1 MQHALVIAIALL
13 CVQVLVAGAWIA
25 WRWANRTKPPFV
37 LSEAVFGRVEGPVQ
51 DEPPAWRDHPPAV
64 VLVHGIFGFG
74 SIGLGRARIHYFRR
88 VAQRLEKRGVEVHV
102 ATLPPLGGTPA
113 RALALQAQ
121 LERVKS
127 SNIVIFAHSLGGLD
141 ARWALSRGG
150 CERVRALVTIGTP
163 HRGSPIAD
171 VFASGPATHLR
182 RALARTGLVS
192 DAVDWLTTERLA
204 RFNEEIRDV
213 PGVRYA
219 SVVAATADGRRI
231 HPLLR
236 VTHAFLKSHGPNDG
250 LVTAASQTWGE
261 VIAEAELDHWAQ
273 VGWGG
278 DADAAALVESVLESL
293 GALPPGTQP
302 KRLPSSTPTPT
313 PTALAS

>member
-1 MQHALVIAIALL
+1 MQHAFVIAIALL
-13 CVQVLVAGAWIA
+13 CLQALVAVAWIGF
-25 WRWANRTKPPFV
+25 RWANGSFDSASLPLRLAQDERAP
-37 LSEAVFGRVEGPVQ
+37 SEDERKQVRVEGPT
-51 DEPPAWRDHPPAV
+51 AV
-64 VLVHGIFGFG
+64 VLVHGIFGFD

-88 VAQRLEKRGVEVHV
+88 VARRLEQHGIEVHV
-102 ATLPPLGGTPA
+102 ARLPPLGGTPDRA
-113 RALALQAQ
+113 RELLAQ
-121 LERVKS
+121 LDQVKS
-127 SNIVIFAHSLGGLD
+127 ANIVIFAHSLGGLD
-141 ARWALSRGG
+141 ARWALSQVG
-150 CERVRALVTIGTP
+150 CDRVRALVTIGTP

-171 VFASGPATHLR
+171 VFARGPATHLR

-204 RFNEEIRDV
+204 RFNDEIRDV

-219 SVVAATADGRRI
+219 SVVAATGDSRRV

-250 LVTAASQTWGE
+250 LVTAHSQTWGE

-278 DADAAALVESVLESL
+278 DGDAAALVESVLDSL
-293 GALPPGTQP
+293 GALPAPV
-302 KRLPSSTPTPT
+302 RLR
-313 PTALAS
+313 LATGS